1 MTTPMNPYAKKPVI
15 RVDNKAMFATIR
27 FPAPAEGESAPQYDV
42 DTLENM
48 LAQEGIVYGIDR
60 NMLSSLCQEILLI
73 LNSSLLWEKSPWKGS
88 MATTNIILVR
98 ISPRSRPSDRMDLRI
113 SLVSR

>member
-60 NMLSSLCQEILLI
+60 NMLSSLCQ
-73 LNSSLLWEKSPWKGS
+73 GS

>member
-1 MTTPMNPYAKKPVI
+1 MTTPMNPYAKKPII

-60 NMLSSLCQEILLI
+60 NMLSSLCQEILFDTDTRCCGKRAHGRDQWL
-73 LNSSLLWEKSPWKGS
+73 
-88 MATTNIILVR
+88 
-98 ISPRSRPSDRMDLRI
+98 LRI
-113 SLVSR
+113 SF

>member
-1 MTTPMNPYAKKPVI
+1 MTTPMNPYAKKPII

-60 NMLSSLCQEILLI
+60 NMLSSLCQEILFDTELI
-73 LNSSLLWEKSPWKGS
+73 VAVGKEP
-88 MATTNIILVR
+88 ILVR